1 MSEKIPVVMVCMVF
15 VLSDLADL
23 VFVFVLVIP
32 VFPEKVA
39 DGKKRCLADVNSIY
53 LYKVMD

>member
-1 MSEKIPVVMVCMVF
+1 MSVVMVCMVF

-32 VFPEKVA
+32 VFPEKGA
-39 DGKKRCLADVNSIY
+39 DGQKEIY
-53 LYKVMD
+53 N

>member
-1 MSEKIPVVMVCMVF
+1 MMSEKMSVVMVCMVF

-32 VFPEKVA
+32 VFPEKVE
-39 DGKKRCLADVNSIY
+39 DGRKEMFSRCQQH
-53 LYKVMD
+53 

>member
-1 MSEKIPVVMVCMVF
+1 MSEKVPVAMVCIVF

-32 VFPEKVA
+32 VFAEKVE
-39 DGKKRCLADVNSIY
+39 DRKKRCLAEGNIIY